1 MNRLL
6 LSLQQQ
12 RRLLTAATLLTA
24 SATALMAAPGV
35 VKSPDDITGP
45 AQLPVSS
52 EAAVRQIMRAPLDNY
67 IGRPANPFTDIAGK
81 EYFLTR
87 YEREFNGH
95 LREKITASYNK
106 GTLLPATYREET
118 FDEGSD
124 EGSVFQDLHYE
135 WDSRNRLIYDGFYRN
150 TYDEY
155 DRLTEQRSSYEEYDF
170 LSSFEYDETGHC
182 TKSTDS
188 RIYPDRGRVDSFIE
202 EFEWSTAAD
211 KSETKTTIA
220 RSYDEGAGKW
230 TPQSKKV
237 ETTYDDSKEGWEE
250 SWE

>member
-124 EGSVFQDLHYE
+124 E
-135 WDSRNRLIYDGFYRN
+135 
-150 TYDEY
+150 
-155 DRLTEQRSSYEEYDF
+155 EYDF

-202 EFEWSTAAD
+202 EYEWSTAAD

>member
-124 EGSVFQDLHYE
+124 EGS
-135 WDSRNRLIYDGFYRN
+135 
-150 TYDEY
+150 
-155 DRLTEQRSSYEEYDF
+155 
-170 LSSFEYDETGHC
+170 EYDETGHC

-202 EFEWSTAAD
+202 EYEWSTAAD